1 MQFSDVAVLFDELEQ
16 ELLVILLNI
25 FELKTQTVIEVLQIP
40 ILLLLVVF
48 EL

>member
-48 EL
+48 EH

>member
-1 MQFSDVAVLFDELEQ
+1 MQFSDVAVLFDDLEQ